1 MFFFFSL
8 HVHNF
13 SLYSCYNTIIRRIGG
28 LQMKLKTARQ
38 MARISVGKM
47 SLYMHVPRAVINLW
61 ESGKMDITDEQKN
74 RYFEIIKNCTQ
85 S

>member
-1 MFFFFSL
+1 
-8 HVHNF
+8 
-13 SLYSCYNTIIRRIGG
+13 
-28 LQMKLKTARQ
+28 MKLKTARQ